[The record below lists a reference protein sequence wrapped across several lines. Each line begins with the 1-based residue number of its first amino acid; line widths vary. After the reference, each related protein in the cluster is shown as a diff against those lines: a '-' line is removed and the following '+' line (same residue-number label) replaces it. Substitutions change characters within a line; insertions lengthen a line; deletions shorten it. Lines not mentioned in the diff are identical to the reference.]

1 MFLKLA
7 AGLVAAAVLVV
18 LAGVSGLTFYL
29 WPTSLGDHA
38 LAVDAQMLARLRLLK
53 QEHKFDADP
62 AGLYFGAPDERQR
75 AAAQRS
81 VDGAIDALL
90 VQLPRAPRRAT
101 VLQIFKQTLAQVH
114 TPESEER
121 DQTLVYLQRAA
132 VICGVGS
139 SSELLNVWRYGF
151 PLGWWLET
159 PARLP
164 SP

>member
-1 MFLKLA
+1 MFLKSL
-7 AGLVAAAVLVV
+7 AGLVAVALCVF
-18 LAGVSGLTFYL
+18 LAGLSGLTFYL

-38 LAVDAQMLARLRLLK
+38 LAVDAQMLARLHELK
-53 QEHKFDADP
+53 REHKFDADP
-62 AGLYFGAPDERQR
+62 AGLYFGAPDALQR
-75 AAAQRS
+75 AAAQRD
-81 VDGAIDALL
+81 VDRAIDALL
-90 VQLPRAPRRAT
+90 AQLPRAPRRAT

-151 PLGWWLET
+151 PLGWWLDT
-159 PARLP
+159 PARPP